1 MTVTPVKPTLDTK
14 TRETNDAREDDHWDR
29 LEDLIGRAGLS
40 LREVLLDYAAFVRRR
55 DLPRLLCRYELFKKI
70 EHLPGSIVELGVF
83 RGSGLFTWGN
93 LLETFCPGDR
103 TRMVYGFDHFQGYKD
118 LTSEDGAAGAW
129 IDKTIGRMVSDGDFI
144 RELIDIHTA
153 DNLLPGVER
162 CRIID
167 GDIMETVPDFS
178 ASNMGVRLS
187 MLYFDIGPYEPTACA
202 LEHLYPLVLPGG
214 LVVFNSYGMPPWQG
228 EADAIENYFKPL
240 GGVPEMQKFPISA
253 VPHAY
258 FVKERS

>member
-1 MTVTPVKPTLDTK
+1 MTHLSSTPALDAE
-14 TRETNDAREDDHWDR
+14 TRDTYDTRDADHWDK
-29 LEDLIGRAGLS
+29 LQDLVDRAGLS
-40 LREVLLDYAAFVRRR
+40 LKDILLDYAAFVRRR

-70 EHLPGSIVELGVF
+70 EHLPGSIAELGVF
-83 RGSGLFTWGN
+83 RGSGLFTWAN

-118 LTSEDGAAGAW
+118 LTAEDRDAGAW
-129 IDKTIGRMVSDGDFI
+129 IDKTIGRMVSDGDFM
-144 RELIDIHTA
+144 RELIELHTA

-162 CRIID
+162 CRVID
-167 GDIMETVPDFS
+167 GEITETVPDF
-178 ASNMGVRLS
+178 AANNRGVRLS
-187 MLYFDIGPYEPTACA
+187 MLYFDIGPFEPTACA

-214 LVVFNSYGMPPWQG
+214 VVAFNSYGMPPWQG

-240 GGVPEMQKFPISA
+240 GGVPAMQKFPISA

-258 FVKERS
+258 FIKGRE